1 MASNKELGAKS
12 EKRVT
17 FKDDIKLNTQQVS
30 VPSRIPVRANSVSR
44 HSCSSRTGA
53 IKKTPKKSQAK
64 KSLVRNVE
72 QPVSVSRHKGLSQC
86 VDVHSLYSTTSSKT
100 SDLGEPPHKYAVPE
114 LYTTLCLANE
124 IRKTA
129 QTVPKSTIK
138 STKDLPPVKCQV
150 AEETIAKKLNFP
162 IEEHLYRDLIALN
175 VREEDIVPAIG
186 DRPSSRVWKKFPKDK
201 EPQLSDFFKPQPM
214 PEYCCIPKVIVKPI
228 GKIQSYDGLSLY
240 KRQQLWNMSRPEDT

>member
-17 FKDDIKLNTQQVS
+17 FKDDKLNTQVS
-30 VPSRIPVRANSVSR
+30 VPSRIPVRSNSVSR

-53 IKKTPKKSQAK
+53 IKKSPKKSQAK

-86 VDVHSLYSTTSSKT
+86 VDVHSLYSTRSSKT

-129 QTVPKSTIK
+129 QTVPKASIK

-162 IEEHLYRDLIALN
+162 VEEHLYRDLIALN

-186 DRPSSRVWKKFPKDK
+186 DRPSSRVGEAPEKMLFCPCGL
-201 EPQLSDFFKPQPM
+201 QLISARHTANCIKMISLFAAIVFSESDVYAYHMCQRL
-214 PEYCCIPKVIVKPI
+214 CI
-228 GKIQSYDGLSLY
+228 
-240 KRQQLWNMSRPEDT
+240 

>member
-1 MASNKELGAKS
+1 MASNKEIGAKS

-30 VPSRIPVRANSVSR
+30 VPSRIPVRSNSVSR

-53 IKKTPKKSQAK
+53 IKKSPKKSQAK

-72 QPVSVSRHKGLSQC
+72 QPVSVSRHKGLSQR

-129 QTVPKSTIK
+129 QTVPKATIK

-186 DRPSSRVWKKFPKDK
+186 DRPSSRVGEAPEKMLFCPCSLQLISARHTANCKKMISLFGAIVFI
-201 EPQLSDFFKPQPM
+201 ESDVYAYHM
-214 PEYCCIPKVIVKPI
+214 
-228 GKIQSYDGLSLY
+228 
-240 KRQQLWNMSRPEDT
+240 